1 MKVTRREDPESSRN
15 RRHELIVA
23 AWVALESASVGADEL
38 VAVQQAVNDETIS
51 PAEIARELARAG
63 AELRHPEIIV
73 CDARW
78 RAARLERQ
86 ARTFAGISALQS
98 AAPLELKE
106 AEAALAELEKLRCT
120 FARDETAL
128 NELKSLAVDARKT
141 LIKRAKDASL
151 SPQVREVQ
159 AEIAEWLR
167 VWLETPNLF
176 VQWRELRKASATFT
190 AKFADS

>member
-1 MKVTRREDPESSRN
+1 MKVTSREDHDSLLN
-15 RRHELIVA
+15 RRHEIIA
-23 AWVALESASVGADEL
+23 AWLALESASVGADEL

-51 PAEIARELARAG
+51 PAEIARELAREG

-78 RAARLERQ
+78 RAARLETQ
-86 ARTFAGISALQS
+86 ARTFAGIAALQS
-98 AAPLELKE
+98 AAPLKLKE
-106 AEAALAELEKLRCT
+106 AEAALAELERLRCT

-128 NELKSLAVDARKT
+128 NELKSLAVDSRKT
-141 LIKRAKDASL
+141 LIKLAKDASL

-159 AEIAEWLR
+159 AEIAESLR

-176 VQWRELRKASATFT
+176 IQWLELRKASATFT

>member
-1 MKVTRREDPESSRN
+1 MKVTRRDDHDSLLN
-15 RRHELIVA
+15 RRPKIIA
-23 AWVALESASVGADEL
+23 AWLALGSASVGADEL
-38 VAVQQAVNDETIS
+38 VAVQHAVNDEATS
-51 PAEIARELARAG
+51 PAEIARELAREG
-63 AELRHPEIIV
+63 AELRHPEIII

-78 RAARLERQ
+78 RAARIESQ
-86 ARTFAGISALQS
+86 ARTFAGIAALQG
-98 AAPLELKE
+98 AVPLELKA
-106 AEAALAELEKLRCT
+106 AEAALAELDRLRCT

-151 SPQVREVQ
+151 SPQAREAQ

-176 VQWRELRKASATFT
+176 VQWLELRKASDTFT
-190 AKFADS
+190 TKFSDP

>member
-1 MKVTRREDPESSRN
+1 MKVARREDHDSLLD
-15 RRHELIVA
+15 RRHEIIA
-23 AWVALESASVGADEL
+23 AWLALESASVGADEL
-38 VAVQQAVNDETIS
+38 VAVQQAVNDETVS
-51 PAEIARELARAG
+51 PAEIARELAREG
-63 AELRHPEIIV
+63 AELRHPEIII

-78 RAARLERQ
+78 RAVRLESQ
-86 ARTFAGISALQS
+86 ARTFAGIAALQS

-106 AEAALAELEKLRCT
+106 AEAVLAELDRLRCT

-128 NELKSLAVDARKT
+128 DELKSLAVDSRKT
-141 LIKRAKDASL
+141 LIKRANDGSL
-151 SPQVREVQ
+151 SPQAREVQ

-176 VQWRELRKASATFT
+176 VQWLELRKASATFT

>member
-1 MKVTRREDPESSRN
+1 MKVTRTDDHESLAN
-15 RRHELIVA
+15 RRQEIIVA
-23 AWVALESASVGADEL
+23 AWLALESASVGADEL

-78 RAARLERQ
+78 RAARLEAQ
-86 ARTFAGISALQS
+86 GRTFAGIAPLQS

-106 AEAALAELEKLRCT
+106 AEAALAELERLRCA

-128 NELKSLAVDARKT
+128 NELNSLAVDARKT
-141 LIKRAKDASL
+141 LIKRAKDSSL
-151 SPQVREVQ
+151 SPQTREVQ
-159 AEIAEWLR
+159 AE
-167 VWLETPNLF
+167 
-176 VQWRELRKASATFT
+176 
-190 AKFADS
+190 